1 MTKMLNTKI
10 ILGYLGFIPFGAFT
24 ILPWILGEK
33 WLRPSLITL
42 VIYGAIIL
50 SFLAGIIWQS
60 SKKQSDLVSAIVL
73 SLLGFTSVFL
83 FTVNIMIPLI
93 VLTLCFPLCY
103 LQEKRISEGFADEDY
118 ASLRLNLTTGVT
130 ACFVLSIFSAI
141 GLFTQ

>member
-93 VLTLCFPLCY
+93 VLTLCFPFCY
-103 LQEKRISEGFADEDY
+103 LQEKRISESFADEDY

-130 ACFVLSIFSAI
+130 ACFVLSIFSTI

>member
-1 MTKMLNTKI
+1 MLNTKI

>member
-1 MTKMLNTKI
+1 MLNTKI

-73 SLLGFTSVFL
+73 SLLGFISVFL

>member
-1 MTKMLNTKI
+1 MLKTKI
-10 ILGYLGFIPFGAFT
+10 ILGYLGFLPFAAFT
-24 ILPWILGEK
+24 ILPWILGEN
-33 WLRPSLITL
+33 WLRPSLISL

-60 SKKQSDLVSAIVL
+60 SKKQSDLIIAIVF
-73 SLLGFTSVFL
+73 SLLGFASVFL

-93 VLTLCFPLCY
+93 VLAICFPLCY
-103 LQEKRISEGFADEDY
+103 LQEKRISESFTNEDY

-130 ACFVLSIFSAI
+130 ACFVLSIFSTI

>member
-1 MTKMLNTKI
+1 MLNTKI

-33 WLRPSLITL
+33 WLRPSLISL

-103 LQEKRISEGFADEDY
+103 LKEKRISESFADEDY

-130 ACFVLSIFSAI
+130 ACFVLSIFSTI

>member
-1 MTKMLNTKI
+1 MLNTKI

-73 SLLGFTSVFL
+73 SLLGFISVFL

-103 LQEKRISEGFADEDY
+103 LQEKRISESFADEDY

-130 ACFVLSIFSAI
+130 ACFVLSIFSTI